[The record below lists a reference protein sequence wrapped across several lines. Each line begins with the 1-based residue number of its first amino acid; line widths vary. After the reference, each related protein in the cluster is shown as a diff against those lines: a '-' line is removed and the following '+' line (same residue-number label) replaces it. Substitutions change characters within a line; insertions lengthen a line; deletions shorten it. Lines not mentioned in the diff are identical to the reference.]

1 MVATDD
7 LLPTRALVQHKVW
20 WNHPVSSRYLEH
32 CRLLAAWVLC
42 QMSFFAAAG
51 GVGHKD
57 ETIPSAL
64 YVGLSLLTRDRD
76 HCLAGG
82 EGNIPCNHVLEDQS
96 SSSDSDFRSEYLL
109 DLRCVVQAAVVL
121 GWNDGIAHISSF
133 AQLRESDSRD
143 AGLG

>member
-1 MVATDD
+1 
-7 LLPTRALVQHKVW
+7 
-20 WNHPVSSRYLEH
+20 
-32 CRLLAAWVLC
+32 
-42 QMSFFAAAG
+42 MSFFAVAG